1 MVKDLD
7 LAVPQFTL
15 LECQPRGIGDTNDV
29 RVFVHVRRL
38 FSNTLQ
44 AVTVS
49 EPSPS
54 ILSGRNESIP
64 LACNLSYDANSGAL
78 AKIEITS

>member
-15 LECQPRGIGDTNDV
+15 VACQPRGIGDTNDV
-29 RVFVHVRRL
+29 RAFVHVRRL
-38 FSNTLQ
+38 FSNALQ
-44 AVTVS
+44 AVSMS

-54 ILSGRNESIP
+54 ILSGRNESLH
-64 LACNLSYDANSGAL
+64 LACTLSYDANSGAL